1 MAVRRQDAL
10 DYHALGRP
18 GKIQIALT
26 KPCKTQRDL
35 ALAYTP
41 GVAEPCLDIQKNPD
55 DADRYTARA
64 NLVAVVSNGTAV
76 LGLGDIGPLAGKP
89 VMEGKGVLF
98 KAFADID
105 VFDIEINAPAAADVI
120 RFCEMLEPTVG
131 GINLEDIK
139 APECFE
145 IEETLKE
152 RLHIPVFHDDQHG
165 TAIISGAALVNA
177 AELVGKKLADLR
189 IVFSGAGASAIAT
202 ATHYIRLGVLREH
215 ITLCD
220 SKGVIHAGRKEGLN
234 RYKAAFAHETKARTL
249 ADALEGADVFVGLS
263 VEGAL
268 KPEMMRRMAA
278 KPIVFAL
285 ANPNPEI
292 MPEEAR
298 AARPDA
304 LIATGRSDFPN
315 QVNNVLG
322 FPFIFRGALDAGAR
336 TINAEMAMAATR
348 ALADLAREEVPEEVL
363 QAYGL
368 DHLHFGPDYLIPK
381 PLDAR
386 VLLWEAPAVAAAAA
400 QTGVA
405 RRVLDPAE
413 YRETLEQRVG
423 ASRRLVRTLTARAA
437 RSPQRLVFPEGHD
450 ARILRAAHVLA
461 EERVAKPI
469 LLGDP
474 ARVAQV
480 AAQVELDLDGI
491 TVVNPETSDRQAR
504 YAQVLWELRRHKGI
518 TEQSA
523 GHLVKHPNYFGS
535 LMVAD
540 GDADALVLG
549 IEQYYPDKLH
559 APLQVLGVDP
569 TAGIAAGVI
578 IVTVERDSFFLA
590 DTTLVEHPDA
600 RTVARIASLTA
611 ALARTMGIAP
621 RVALLSFSNFGSA
634 RSADTQKMAEAAAI
648 LHAEEPDLEADG
660 EMMAETA
667 LTPAILKGQYPFSR
681 LKGQANVLV
690 FPGVAAA
697 NIGYQLVKCLAGAE
711 IIGPIIV
718 GTRKPVHILRRDVGV
733 RDVLNVAVVAAVD
746 ALERR
751 QVSCPPPREA
761 AAP

>member
-10 DYHALGRP
+10 DYHAQGRP
-18 GKIQIALT
+18 GKIQIAIT

-35 ALAYTP
+35 SLAYTP

-76 LGLGDIGPLAGKP
+76 LGLGNIGPLAGKP

-98 KAFADID
+98 KAFADVD
-105 VFDIEINAPAAADVI
+105 VFDLEINAPAAADVI

-145 IEETLKE
+145 IEETLKQ
-152 RLHIPVFHDDQHG
+152 RLNVPVFHDDQHG
-165 TAIISGAALVNA
+165 TAIISGAGLLNA
-177 AELVGKKLADLR
+177 AEVVGKRLADLT

-202 ATHYIRLGVLREH
+202 ANHYMRLGVTREH

-220 SKGVIHAGRKEGLN
+220 SKGVVYKGRAAAMNSYKE
-234 RYKAAFAHETKARTL
+234 AFARDTKARTL
-249 ADALEGADVFVGLS
+249 ADALVGADVFVGLS
-263 VEGAL
+263 VEGAV
-268 KPEMMRRMAA
+268 KPEMLKPMA
-278 KPIVFAL
+278 KRPIIFAL

-292 MPEEAR
+292 MPEDAR

-304 LIATGRSDFPN
+304 IIATGRSDFPN

-336 TINAEMAMAATR
+336 QITAEMAIAATH
-348 ALADLAREEVPEEVL
+348 ALASLARQEVPQAVL
-363 QAYGL
+363 DAYGIDRL
-368 DHLHFGPDYLIPK
+368 SFGADYIIPK

-386 VLLWEAPAVAAAAA
+386 VVLFVAPAVAEAAAKS
-400 QTGVA
+400 GVA
-405 RRVLDPAE
+405 RRVLDPAQ
-413 YRETLEQRVG
+413 YRAQLEERFG
-423 ASRRLVRTLTARAA
+423 ASKTLIRSLTQRARKA
-437 RSPQRLVFPEGHD
+437 PQRIIFPEGHD

-461 EERVAKPI
+461 DERLAVPIVLGSPERVRA
-469 LLGDP
+469 
-474 ARVAQV
+474 V
-480 AAQVELDLDGI
+480 AAQADVPLEGI
-491 TVVNPETSDRQAR
+491 TIVDPASAPTRER
-504 YAQVLWELRRHKGI
+504 YAKALWNRRGRKGL
-518 TEQSA
+518 TEHSA
-523 GHLVKHPNYFGS
+523 AHLVMHPNYFAS
-535 LMVAD
+535 LMVAE

-569 TAGIAAGVI
+569 VAGVAAGVI
-578 IVTVERDSFFLA
+578 AVTMERDTFFLA
-590 DTTLVEHPDA
+590 DTTLVENPDA
-600 RTVARIASLTA
+600 RTVASIATQTA
-611 ALARTMGIAP
+611 RLVRRFGIEP
-621 RVALLSFSNFGSA
+621 RVALLSYSNFGSG
-634 RSADTQKMAEAAAI
+634 RTADALKMAEAARI
-648 LHAEEPDLEADG
+648 LQQEEPGLEVDG

-681 LKGQANVLV
+681 LKGQANVLI

-697 NIGYQLVKCLAGAE
+697 NIGYQLAKCLAGAHVL
-711 IIGPIIV
+711 GPMIV
-718 GTRKPVHILRRDVGV
+718 GTSRPVHILRRDVGV
-733 RDVLNVAVVAAVD
+733 QDVIDMAVIAAVD

-751 QVSCPPPREA
+751 
-761 AAP
+761 